1 MLLFMTPWLGA
12 GAQEPGNLP
21 PAAIDRENSGQLSLL
36 NYNVHGLPAGLA
48 GDRPNWRIH
57 RIAPLLSEHQV
68 VALQETF
75 SVHKTLDKRLAF
87 LSSVHARQRRCGV
100 PAGPGLSTYAQIPIQ
115 ESLFVPFGDCHGVF
129 GHANDCLANKGLLLT
144 RLELPGT
151 GGHGIDLYNL
161 HLDAGTHSGDIAVRT
176 KQVEVLLAAI
186 SDHSSGHA
194 VVVVGDLNEAG
205 LGPVTK
211 ALEDAGLEE
220 ACDQSHCGKSSH
232 VERFFLRSS
241 TAVSLRS
248 VSWTREPAFVDE
260 RGRPLSDHPALS
272 LTLAWSLLAPL

>member
-1 MLLFMTPWLGA
+1 MTSWPGA
-12 GAQEPGNLP
+12 AAQETANLP
-21 PAAIDRENSGQLSLL
+21 PAGTGQENSGQLSLL

-48 GDRPNWRIH
+48 GDRPYWRMR

-75 SVHKTLDKRLAF
+75 SVSRILDRQLAF

-100 PAGPGLSTYAQIPIQ
+100 PAGPGLSTYAQTPIQ
-115 ESLFVPFGDCHGVF
+115 ESLFVPFEHCHGVL
-129 GHANDCLANKGLLLT
+129 GYANDCLANKGLLLT

-161 HLDAGTHSGDIAVRT
+161 HLDAGSHSGDIAARA
-176 KQVEVLLAAI
+176 KQVQVLLDAL
-186 SDHSSGHA
+186 SDHSTGHA

-205 LGPVTK
+205 SGPVAN
-211 ALEDAGLEE
+211 ALRAAGFEE
-220 ACDQSHCGKSSH
+220 PCDQGLCGKSSQI
-232 VERFFLRSS
+232 ERFFLRSS
-241 TAVSLRS
+241 AAVSLRS
-248 VSWTREPAFVDE
+248 VSWTRERAFVDE

-272 LTLAWSLLAPL
+272 LQLEWSILANP